1 MKIPFWLLGCAITL
15 SSCTF
20 EKEIQVER
28 VSVELV
34 KVDTVFRSSGSMKV
48 LTWRT
53 NNNLNYFS
61 LEPLEAP
68 PMDVG
73 STTVMLIK
81 K

>member
-1 MKIPFWLLGCAITL
+1 MKMPFVLFAGALFL
-15 SSCTF
+15 SSCYF
-20 EKEIQVER
+20 QRDIQVER
-28 VSVELV
+28 VNVELV
-34 KVDTVFRSSGSMKV
+34 KIDTVFRSSGSMKV

-53 NNNLNYFS
+53 DSNLSYFS

-68 PMDVG
+68 QMDIG